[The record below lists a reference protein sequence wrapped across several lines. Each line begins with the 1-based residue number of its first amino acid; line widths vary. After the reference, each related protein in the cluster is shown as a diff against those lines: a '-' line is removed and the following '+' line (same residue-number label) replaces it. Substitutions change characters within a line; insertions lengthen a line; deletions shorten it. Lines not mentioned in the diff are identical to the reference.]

1 MDKDKKELIL
11 KRGEEMILRG
21 KKIEDTLDLLRK
33 QIDLLQKD
41 KESYRKDYI
50 NARQEVYKDEVVK
63 RLNKELEYY
72 RKNSLQALSDKEML
86 QFKEFKYSHY
96 KTCGSSDI
104 WILLSPTGIGTAIKL
119 KCWECGEEVDIT
131 DIDSW

>member
-1 MDKDKKELIL
+1 MDKDKKQLIL

-21 KKIEDTLDLLRK
+21 KKIEDTLDLLKK

-50 NARQEVYKDEVVK
+50 DARQEVYKDEVVE
-63 RLNKELEYY
+63 RLNKELERY
-72 RKNSLQALSDKEML
+72 RKNSLQVLSDKEMS

-96 KTCGSSDI
+96 KSCGTSDV
-104 WILLSPTGIGTAIKL
+104 WVLLSPTGIGTAIKL
-119 KCWECGEEVDIT
+119 KCPKCGEELDIT
-131 DIDSW
+131 DCDHW

>member
-1 MDKDKKELIL
+1 MDKDKKELML

-41 KESYRKDYI
+41 KEAYREDYI

-72 RKNSLQALSDKEML
+72 RKNSLQALSDEEMS
-86 QFKEFKYSHY
+86 QFKEFKYTHY
-96 KTCGSSDI
+96 KSCRTSDV
-104 WILLSPTGIGTAIKL
+104 WVLLSPTGIGTAIRL
-119 KCWECGEEVDIT
+119 KCPKCGEELDIT
-131 DIDSW
+131 DINHW